1 VTEIVFFAFEESSK
15 NEMTFFLSANKG
27 KFFDAKRKPSL
38 SNFLKNEE
46 MPFQKLSIFHS
57 TKKKT

>member
-38 SNFLKNEE
+38 SNFLKKEE
-46 MPFQKLSIFHS
+46 MPF
-57 TKKKT
+57 